1 MRKITYLFLLLLFL
15 TGCSS
20 NKSECKA
27 YLFTYFT
34 GNGEGQEAI
43 HFALSNDGY
52 NYYTVNDNQPVID
65 SKAISST
72 GGVRDPHILRSHDGN
87 MFYMV
92 VTDMQVAENGWG
104 ANHGLVLL
112 KSSDLINWE
121 SSAINITEKF
131 AEYKDVNRVWAPQ
144 TIYDENAGKYMVYW
158 SMRFG
163 EGSDIF
169 YYSYANKD
177 FTDLETVPQVLY
189 KDPNGGATI
198 DADIVEKDGEFH
210 MFFKTESDGQGI
222 KKAVSSTLTGG
233 YVVKDDKFLNQTT
246 DAVEGS
252 SVFKL
257 INSDTYML
265 IYDMYKRG
273 RYQFTESTDLSN
285 FTVVDNTVSMDFHP
299 RHGSVIAITEK
310 EAQRVVDK
318 WVSKNALTVK
328 SSNSPEVK
336 KINISPDKNGEKV
349 MIPVVNGT
357 NLANFDPQL
366 VSFPGCKITPE
377 GVQDFTKGGVNYTIS
392 TQSGV
397 SKSLLVEAQVMN
409 NPVLTGFYAD
419 PDVLYSKKT
428 NKYYIYPTS
437 DGFTGWSGYY
447 FKTFSSDNLVDWKD
461 EGVIIDLKKD
471 LTWANRNAWAP
482 CIIEHEV
489 NGEYKFYYYFTAAQ
503 KIGVAVSDNPTGP
516 FTDSGKA
523 LVDSKPEGVNGGQEI
538 DPDVFRDPV
547 SGKSY
552 LYWGNGYAAVAELN
566 DDMVS
571 LKPNTTRVITP
582 DNTFREGIYVFY
594 RKGIYYF
601 VWSEDDTRSEN
612 YRVRYGTSDSPLG
625 PIKVPDNNLILKKDE
640 YLGIYGTGH
649 NSILEIPDKDEWY
662 IVYHRF
668 NYPKGITMGDAA
680 GYNREVCI
688 DRMYF
693 NEDGSIRPVI
703 PTLTGIEPLK

>member
-144 TIYDENAGKYMVYW
+144 TIYDEKAGKYMVYW

-222 KKAVSSTLTGG
+222 KKAVSSTLTGA

-257 INSDTYML
+257 IDSDTYML